1 LKAGFFAPLRVYS
14 PAMTGQTEQRAAYPW
29 PFFAAIAATLFL
41 FLGFQ
46 ALFSTLPLYV
56 IAIGGSPADNGLAT
70 WVFALAAL
78 LARPLAGMLSD
89 RCGHKPVL
97 VVGAILF
104 GGGPLLYG
112 LAHPVFPFVLPV
124 SGGMGWLLGARAV
137 HGVGMALF
145 STAYQAFIADL
156 VPPERCGEGLGLA
169 NAASMVTMVV
179 APLFGEW
186 LARGFGFGVL
196 FLALGGVGGLGVLAT
211 LALPGRRSGRGG
223 AAPQALP
230 AWENLGR
237 ALREPGVRAGALGMA
252 LLGVPFGAFIV
263 FLPLLGAARG
273 LSGTGWV
280 FAAYALAASLT
291 QPAAGRIA
299 DRWGAGRT
307 AWVGLALAGLAMAGL
322 AAAGGQWALIGV
334 AVLFG
339 VGYGAARAG
348 LDVCVQ
354 GGLES
359 SLRASGAAIQYT
371 AHDLLIGLGS
381 WGLGWWAGVAG
392 YGAMYGM
399 VSGITLLGLAGGLTT
414 GRFLYRRAPRRP
426 A

>member
-1 LKAGFFAPLRVYS
+1 
-14 PAMTGQTEQRAAYPW
+14 M
-29 PFFAAIAATLFL
+29 
-41 FLGFQ
+41 
-46 ALFSTLPLYV
+46 
-56 IAIGGSPADNGLAT
+56 
-70 WVFALAAL
+70 
-78 LARPLAGMLSD
+78 
-89 RCGHKPVL
+89 
-97 VVGAILF
+97 
-104 GGGPLLYG
+104 
-112 LAHPVFPFVLPV
+112 
-124 SGGMGWLLGARAV
+124 

-145 STAYQAFIADL
+145 TTAYQAFIADL
-156 VPPERCGEGLGLA
+156 VPPERRGEGLGLA

-179 APLFGEW
+179 APLGGEW

-211 LALPGRRSGRGG
+211 LVLPGRRGGRGS

-230 AWENLGR
+230 AWENLR
-237 ALREPGVRAGALGMA
+237 QVLREPGVRAGALGMA

-322 AAAGGQWALIGV
+322 AAAGGQWALVGL
-334 AVLFG
+334 AMLFG
-339 VGYGAARAG
+339 VGYGVARAG

-359 SLRASGAAIQYT
+359 ALRASGAAIEYT
-371 AHDLLIGLGS
+371 AHDLLVGLGS
-381 WGLGWWAGVAG
+381 WGLGWLANAAG
-392 YGAMYGM
+392 YGVMYGA
-399 VSGITLLGLAGGLTT
+399 VGAITLLGLAGLLVKARQADLTQ
-414 GRFLYRRAPRRP
+414 A
-426 A
+426 

>member
-1 LKAGFFAPLRVYS
+1 
-14 PAMTGQTEQRAAYPW
+14 
-29 PFFAAIAATLFL
+29 
-41 FLGFQ
+41 
-46 ALFSTLPLYV
+46 
-56 IAIGGSPADNGLAT
+56 
-70 WVFALAAL
+70 
-78 LARPLAGMLSD
+78 MLSD
-89 RCGHKPVL
+89 RWGHKPVL

-112 LAHPVFPFVLPV
+112 LAHPVFSFIPAV
-124 SGGMGWLLGARAV
+124 SGGMAWLLGARAV

-145 STAYQAFIADL
+145 TTAYQAFIADL

-169 NAASMVTMVV
+169 NAASMVTMMA
-179 APLFGEW
+179 APLCGEW
-186 LARGFGFGVL
+186 LVRRFGFGTL
-196 FLALGGVGGLGVLAT
+196 FQTLGGVGGLGVLVT
-211 LALPGRRSGRGG
+211 LALPGRRSGRGS
-223 AAPQALP
+223 ADPQALP
-230 AWENLGR
+230 AWENLR
-237 ALREPGVRAGALGMA
+237 RVLREPGVRAGALGMA
-252 LLGVPFGAFIV
+252 LLGVPFSAFIV

-348 LDVCVQ
+348 LDVSVQ

-392 YGAMYGM
+392 YGAMYGA
-399 VSGITLLGLAGGLTT
+399 VSGITLVGLVGWLMA
-414 GRFLYRRAPRRP
+414 GRFLYQRAPRRP
-426 A
+426 V